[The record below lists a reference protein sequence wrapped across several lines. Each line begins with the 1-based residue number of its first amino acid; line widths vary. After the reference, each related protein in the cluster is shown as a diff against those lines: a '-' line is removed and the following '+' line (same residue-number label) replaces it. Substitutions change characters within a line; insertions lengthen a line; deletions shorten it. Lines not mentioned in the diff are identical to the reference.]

1 MRRVNAGAFLEWA
14 EYSGNLYGTL
24 RAEIDRIH
32 AAGHHAVLDI
42 DLQGARQ
49 LRGNSAAAVEVF
61 VLPPSG
67 ASLADRLVRRNTE
80 TAEALRRR
88 LERAAEEILAAG
100 EYDYVIVNDDLEH
113 AVQQVDAIIEAES
126 RRAHRQAD
134 LVGNAAGT
142 PAGGRDGSAQ
152 APGRERRI
160 VRRQYMRIIT
170 PTEVA
175 KQAGNKYLGVLV
187 AAKFAR
193 YLNDFP
199 KDHLQMEEKLTT
211 RSLEELAEGDLN
223 YKLVRRRRSEA

>member
-1 MRRVNAGAFLEWA
+1 M
-14 EYSGNLYGTL
+14 
-24 RAEIDRIH
+24 
-32 AAGHHAVLDI
+32 
-42 DLQGARQ
+42 Q
-49 LRGNSAAAVEVF
+49 AAVEVF

-88 LERAAEEILAAG
+88 LERAAEEMLAAG
-100 EYDYVIVNDDLEH
+100 EYDYVIVNDDLDH

-126 RRAHRQAD
+126 RRARRLVDLQETLQELRQA
-134 LVGNAAGT
+134 VETEARKNPAVNAGL
-142 PAGGRDGSAQ
+142 
-152 APGRERRI
+152 
-160 VRRQYMRIIT
+160 RRQYMRIIT

>member
-1 MRRVNAGAFLEWA
+1 MTPFILVLSSPSGGGKTTIARQLVTNRRDLGYSISATTRAPRNGEREGEHYYFVPRDEFMRRVKAGAFLEWA

-24 RAEIDRIH
+24 RAEIERIH

-49 LRGNSAAAVEVF
+49 LRGNSTAAVEVF

-88 LERAAEEILAAG
+88 LERAADEILAAG

-126 RRAHRQAD
+126 RRAHRLAD
-134 LVGNAAGT
+134 LSGTLQELRRAVETEARRHPAVNA
-142 PAGGRDGSAQ
+142 GS
-152 APGRERRI
+152 
-160 VRRQYMRIIT
+160 
-170 PTEVA
+170 
-175 KQAGNKYLGVLV
+175 
-187 AAKFAR
+187 
-193 YLNDFP
+193 
-199 KDHLQMEEKLTT
+199 
-211 RSLEELAEGDLN
+211 
-223 YKLVRRRRSEA
+223 